1 MFQFGGI
8 NILNEDIREKI
19 TTENIFKIFNSF
31 IIPLLSHEE
40 RDFMLLLQKYC
51 IDIIEP
57 KIDMTRDV
65 YNIFPFLGEAG
76 YMQRLYPYED
86 FKPFGMRYEMILAM
100 VLSIVDPELDL
111 ARVVSGVL
119 AMNPLYS
126 HGKSDREKRALG
138 DLMAGRKIGCICIT
152 ERERGSDAVNM
163 QTRVRT
169 CDDETG
175 DVLYNG
181 EKVFTTNGPVA
192 DYFIAYGVE
201 DEKAPRES
209 MYQAL
214 IERGFKG
221 LETHRLGILSAPRVH
236 IGQTLF
242 KNVRVPK
249 DNILG
254 GRGQGYTNLFRGLV
268 AERNT
273 IIGSSLGISWLS
285 AITGLVYTNLR
296 KQFNKRLLEFQA
308 VSFPIAEMLVDL
320 MAATDLGF
328 SAANEYQKIARY
340 PENVE
345 MIKYN
350 ASFSAGTKYLASN
363 LAHRISYEMQQ
374 LCGGAGYT
382 DNLRIDKALEISKI
396 QEIIGGSRNI
406 QLLLVTQA
414 MKSILRLIE

>member
-1 MFQFGGI
+1 
-8 NILNEDIREKI
+8 
-19 TTENIFKIFNSF
+19 
-31 IIPLLSHEE
+31 
-40 RDFMLLLQKYC
+40 
-51 IDIIEP
+51 
-57 KIDMTRDV
+57 
-65 YNIFPFLGEAG
+65 
-76 YMQRLYPYED
+76 
-86 FKPFGMRYEMILAM
+86 MILAM

-119 AMNPLYS
+119 AMNALHS
-126 HGKSDREKRALG
+126 HGKTDKELQALD
-138 DLMAGRKIGCICIT
+138 DLMSGRKTGCICIT

-163 QTRVRT
+163 QTKVT
-169 CDDETG
+169 ECDEESGGVYYD
-175 DVLYNG
+175 G

-192 DYFIAYGVE
+192 DYFIAYGVCQE
-201 DEKAPRES
+201 DDPRHT
-209 MYQAL
+209 MCQAL

-221 LETHRLGILSAPRVH
+221 LETHRLGILSVPRVQ

-242 KNVRVPK
+242 NHVHVPQE
-249 DNILG
+249 NILG
-254 GRGQGYTNLFRGLV
+254 SPGEGYTNLFNGLV
-268 AERNT
+268 AERTT

-285 AITGLVYTNLR
+285 AITGLIYTDLR
-296 KQFNKRLLEFQA
+296 KQFGKRLMEYQA

-328 SAANEYQKIARY
+328 SAANEYEKIARH
-340 PENVE
+340 PEHFDSMV
-345 MIKYN
+345 KYN

-382 DNLRIDKALEISKI
+382 DNLRIDRALEVSKI

-414 MKSILRLIE
+414 MKTILNLIE